1 MEIFGKI
8 AKLKEAIQ
16 KDTTLPFKIVDDPKT
31 ILQPNMMFILDVE
44 GAIPRKTYG
53 GYEVNAHHGIILTVP
68 LKNAFNTLDGH
79 IDELLSKMQ
88 EVYPIATIDSFD
100 YKIFPAQ
107 NVAALYLSFEV
118 KWAE

>member
-1 MEIFGKI
+1 
-8 AKLKEAIQ
+8 
-16 KDTTLPFKIVDDPKT
+16 
-31 ILQPNMMFILDVE
+31 
-44 GAIPRKTYG
+44 
-53 GYEVNAHHGIILTVP
+53 VP
-68 LKNAFNTLDGH
+68 LKNAFNTLDGY